1 MSLPKPF
8 YDAELETQLRR
19 IVETIQAKRLSI
31 FNDDDG
37 SRIPT
42 NHPKH
47 DLWMDLLDVE
57 YYALEALQEMGCM
70 I

>member
-1 MSLPKPF
+1 MKPKPLT
-8 YDAELETQLRR
+8 DAELETQLRR
-19 IVETIQAKRLSI
+19 IVETIQAMRLSI

-37 SRIPT
+37 SRIPA

-57 YYALEALQEMGCM
+57 YYALEALQEMGCSM